1 MNALSRNQNAAQM
14 SKMLAQCNPAMFKQ
28 MGGTAGLSNMM
39 KQMQE
44 LEKSGGLGGL
54 GNLLGG
60 MGL

>member
-1 MNALSRNQNAAQM
+1 M